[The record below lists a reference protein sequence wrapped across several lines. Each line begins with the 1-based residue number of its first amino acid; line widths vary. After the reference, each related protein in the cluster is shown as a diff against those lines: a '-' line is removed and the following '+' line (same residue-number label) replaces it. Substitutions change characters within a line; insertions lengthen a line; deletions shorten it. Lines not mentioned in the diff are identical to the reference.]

1 MSRYKLGFISDYDI
15 FEHVK
20 NTIEKYRK
28 TINLKDFNSNII
40 DPIKLTF
47 DALIYQK
54 KMNDLILDECIRQ
67 IDKSNSNVI
76 GYFHQNIFKY
86 VKGGWEVPRSGYD
99 LVNEKKHIY
108 VEIKNKHNTMN
119 SSSSQKTYIKMQ
131 DTILEDDQATCYL
144 AEVISKTPGDH
155 NWGIKVDGKRMSNKH
170 IRRISM
176 DAFYALVFEDPLAFY
191 KLCSTLPKI
200 ISDVLKKTNVGE
212 LQNTVLEELTAIN
225 KDLEKSLFLL
235 AFKEYEGFKDLKNE

>member
-1 MSRYKLGFISDYDI
+1 
-15 FEHVK
+15 
-20 NTIEKYRK
+20 
-28 TINLKDFNSNII
+28 
-40 DPIKLTF
+40 
-47 DALIYQK
+47 
-54 KMNDLILDECIRQ
+54 
-67 IDKSNSNVI
+67 
-76 GYFHQNIFKY
+76 
-86 VKGGWEVPRSGYD
+86 
-99 LVNEKKHIY
+99 
-108 VEIKNKHNTMN
+108 
-119 SSSSQKTYIKMQ
+119 
-131 DTILEDDQATCYL
+131 
-144 AEVISKTPGDH
+144 
-155 NWGIKVDGKRMSNKH
+155 MSNKH

>member
-1 MSRYKLGFISDYDI
+1 MQTAYDIYSDLSKQNNMSRYKLGFISDDDI

-86 VKGGWEVPRSGYD
+86 VKGGWEVPQEQYSAVPLHWSF
-99 LVNEKKHIY
+99 LVH
-108 VEIKNKHNTMN
+108 
-119 SSSSQKTYIKMQ
+119 
-131 DTILEDDQATCYL
+131 
-144 AEVISKTPGDH
+144 
-155 NWGIKVDGKRMSNKH
+155 R
-170 IRRISM
+170 
-176 DAFYALVFEDPLAFY
+176 
-191 KLCSTLPKI
+191 
-200 ISDVLKKTNVGE
+200 
-212 LQNTVLEELTAIN
+212 
-225 KDLEKSLFLL
+225 
-235 AFKEYEGFKDLKNE
+235 

>member
-1 MSRYKLGFISDYDI
+1 MSRYKLGFISDDDI

-99 LVNEKKHIY
+99 LVNEEKHIY

-131 DTILEDDQATCYL
+131 DTIL
-144 AEVISKTPGDH
+144 
-155 NWGIKVDGKRMSNKH
+155 
-170 IRRISM
+170 
-176 DAFYALVFEDPLAFY
+176 
-191 KLCSTLPKI
+191 
-200 ISDVLKKTNVGE
+200 
-212 LQNTVLEELTAIN
+212 
-225 KDLEKSLFLL
+225 
-235 AFKEYEGFKDLKNE
+235 